1 MNLIQ
6 ANIDDHWE
14 DIKHGIYSIKQE
26 TYESETAQDI
36 YRACKNNTASLWLDK
51 NIKPKNGFLITQ
63 ILKRNYSNE
72 KYLLLWVAWYK
83 EQLGADKF
91 QLNIEKIAKD
101 SGCKSIEFWTNK
113 KEIRDHG
120 KFHGYNK
127 ITYKCIKEI

>member
-1 MNLIQ
+1 MNLVQ
-6 ANIDDHWE
+6 ANIDKHWD
-14 DIKHGIYSIKQE
+14 DIKHGIYSIKEQ

-36 YRACKNNTASLWLDK
+36 YRSCKNNTATLWLDK
-51 NIKPKNGFLITQ
+51 DIQPKDAFLITQ
-63 ILKRNYSNE
+63 ILKKNFSNE

-83 EQLGADKF
+83 EKYGANKF
-91 QLNIEKIAKD
+91 QLNIEEIAKN

-120 KFHGYNK
+120 ITHGYDK